1 MSKECTNS
9 RIAQHRKE
17 LKTEI
22 VRMHLGLPQCNT
34 SQICI
39 TYLLLIVKEKQK
51 KQRKGKKLQKGTAL
65 TKIGLVCFVD
75 EVCKHKHLFM
85 VGRLM

>member
-22 VRMHLGLPQCNT
+22 VRMDLGLPQCNT

-39 TYLLLIVKEKQK
+39 SYLLLIVKEKQK
-51 KQRKGKKLQKGTAL
+51 KTKKRKEASERNGSYKDRTSLFR
-65 TKIGLVCFVD
+65 GLG
-75 EVCKHKHLFM
+75 L
-85 VGRLM
+85 